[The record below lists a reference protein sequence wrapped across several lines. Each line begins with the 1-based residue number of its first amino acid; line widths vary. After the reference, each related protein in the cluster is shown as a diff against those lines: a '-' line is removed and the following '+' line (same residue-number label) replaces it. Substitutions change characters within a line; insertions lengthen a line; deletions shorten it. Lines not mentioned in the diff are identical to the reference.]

1 MDNLI
6 VYLNGESSMAVIRD
20 SRRTETPNA
29 VMTTLASPTQ
39 GGSQQAVWRVEMVPG
54 AVGPVHA
61 FDTEQVWTILGGA
74 AEITVGGV
82 VEAVKEGETVVLPA
96 DAERRVRADARS
108 GMVAI
113 ACASGSTRVYRTGVV
128 PACATADGDKILPD
142 WVA

>member
-1 MDNLI
+1 M
-6 VYLNGESSMAVIRD
+6 VVIRD

-39 GGSQQAVWRVEMVPG
+39 GGSRQAVWRVEMAPG

-61 FDTEQVWTILGGA
+61 FDTEQVWTVLGGG
-74 AEITVGGV
+74 AEIELGGV
-82 VEAVKEGETVVLPA
+82 VEVVQEGETVVMPA
-96 DAERRVRADARS
+96 DAERQVRADADN

-113 ACASGSTRVYRTGVV
+113 VCAPGSTRVYRTGVV

>member
-1 MDNLI
+1 MT
-6 VYLNGESSMAVIRD
+6 VIRE

-39 GGSQQAVWRVEMVPG
+39 GGAQLAVWRVEMAPG

-61 FDTEQVWTILGGA
+61 FDTEQVWTILDGGA
-74 AEITVGGV
+74 EVALDGV
-82 VEAVKEGETVVLPA
+82 VESAGKGETVVLPA
-96 DAERRVRADARS
+96 DVERQVRADAER
-108 GMVAI
+108 GMAAI
-113 ACASGSTRVYRTGVV
+113 VCAPGSTRVYRAGVV

>member
-1 MDNLI
+1 MT
-6 VYLNGESSMAVIRD
+6 VIRD

-39 GGSQQAVWRVEMVPG
+39 GGSQQAVWRVEMAPG

-61 FDTEQVWTILGGA
+61 FDTEQVWTVLGGG
-74 AEITVGGV
+74 AEIALNGV
-82 VEAVKEGETVVLPA
+82 VEVVKEGETVVMPA
-96 DAERRVRADARS
+96 DAERQVRADAGN

-113 ACASGSTRVYRTGVV
+113 VCAPGNTRVYRTGVV

>member
-6 VYLNGESSMAVIRD
+6 VYLNGEWHMAVIRE

-61 FDTEQVWTILGGA
+61 FDTEQVWTILDGG
-74 AEITVGGV
+74 AEITLDGV
-82 VEAVKEGETVVLPA
+82 VESAGKGETVVLPA
-96 DAERRVRADARS
+96 DARRQVRADARS

-113 ACASGSTRVYRTGVV
+113 VCAPGSTRVYRTGAV

>member
-1 MDNLI
+1 MT
-6 VYLNGESSMAVIRD
+6 VIRD

-39 GGSQQAVWRVEMVPG
+39 GGSQQAVWRVEMAPG

-61 FDTEQVWTILGGA
+61 FDAEQVWTVLGGG
-74 AEITVGGV
+74 AEIALNGV
-82 VEAVKEGETVVLPA
+82 VEVVKAGETVVMPA
-96 DAERRVRADARS
+96 DAERQVRADAGN

-113 ACASGSTRVYRTGVV
+113 VCAPGNTRVYRTGVV

>member
-1 MDNLI
+1 MT
-6 VYLNGESSMAVIRD
+6 VIRD

-39 GGSQQAVWRVEMVPG
+39 GGSQLAVWRVEMAPG

-61 FDTEQVWTILGGA
+61 FDTEQVWTILDGG
-74 AEITVGGV
+74 AEITLDGV
-82 VEAVKEGETVVLPA
+82 VEPLTKGETVVLAA
-96 DAERRVRADARS
+96 DAERQVRADPEH
-108 GMVAI
+108 GMAAI
-113 ACASGSTRVYRTGVV
+113 VCAPGSTRVYRTGVV